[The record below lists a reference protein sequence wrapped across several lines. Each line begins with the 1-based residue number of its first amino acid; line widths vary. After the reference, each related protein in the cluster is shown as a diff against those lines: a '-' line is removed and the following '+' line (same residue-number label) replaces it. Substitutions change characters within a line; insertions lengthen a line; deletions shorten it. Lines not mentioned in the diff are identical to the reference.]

1 MSVHVSSVSLQVF
14 PFDGYY
20 YSIPNRQYQGLS
32 DNNYYLTIKVW
43 LNQLKTVIGQ
53 QRFFRI
59 ITAQMTVLL

>member
-32 DNNYYLTIKVW
+32 DNNYYLTIKV
-43 LNQLKTVIGQ
+43 
-53 QRFFRI
+53 
-59 ITAQMTVLL
+59 